1 MRIGPC
7 SLMSSQQKTRK
18 SKHSYL
24 KGVVMK
30 MIKKIS
36 TIALLASS
44 FSGTAMASSSTDAQ
58 FNKLVA
64 KYGVSPRDQQ
74 AYCYTDAKGTFQGV
88 NVDKKMRIASVSKLI
103 TSLWATEKLGA
114 DHTYDTKFYIKG
126 DHMHIA
132 GAFDPFMSNEKMI
145 YIISS
150 LNKLGITHL
159 SKITFDNKIRIYP
172 NAQFHSESWPEFT
185 PEYNKQKLQ
194 LYFNTNNWTPTL
206 QADYK
211 KYSSIAPA
219 GRYVENPT
227 FSVESIEHSEVN
239 PLGNVLGPVVPADL
253 RMLTLKSPKLYKYL
267 KEINVKS
274 NNYAAQTVFEGLGG
288 IATFKA
294 YAKNAFSF
302 DEEQIEMFTGS
313 GLPDYTTGPRR
324 DNLATCRAVG
334 TMVESLKEE
343 LERQNREIEDVIAVP
358 GSDEGTFK
366 NRLNSEDLKNTFV
379 AKTGTLTHVS
389 TLAGALNTKKGY
401 SFFGVFNASENI
413 YGSKALQNDM
423 VRILFDEMGGTKNF
437 NYRVEGFLPYD
448 KDAPLKRLL
457 DEVEETNF
465 SEIDGDMIVE

>member
-7 SLMSSQQKTRK
+7 SLMSSQQKTRN

-64 KYGVSPRDQQ
+64 KYGVTPRDQQ
-74 AYCYTDAKGTFQGV
+74 AYCFTDAKGAFQGV
-88 NVDKKMRIASVSKLI
+88 NVDKKMRIASVSKVI
-103 TSLWATEKLGA
+103 TSLWAVDRLGPG
-114 DHTYDTKFYIKG
+114 HTYDTKFYVKG
-126 DHMHIA
+126 DQMHIM

-159 SKITFDNKIRIYP
+159 SKITFDNNIRIYP

-185 PEYNKQKLQ
+185 PEYNKQRLQ
-194 LYFNTNNWTPTL
+194 LYFNTNSWTTTL

-211 KYSSIAPA
+211 KYSSLAPV
-219 GRYVENPT
+219 GRYVDNPT
-227 FSVESIEHSEVN
+227 FSVDTIEHSEIN
-239 PLGNVLGPVVPADL
+239 PLNLLGPVFPADF
-253 RMLTLKSPKLYKYL
+253 RVLTLKSPQLYKYL

-274 NNYAAQTVFEGLGG
+274 NNYAAQTVFEALGG
-288 IATFKA
+288 ASAFKA
-294 YAKNAFSF
+294 YAKSTFSF
-302 DEEQIEMFTGS
+302 DEDQIEMFTGS

-324 DNLATCRAVG
+324 DNLATCRTVG
-334 TMVESLKEE
+334 TLVESLKEE
-343 LERQNREIEDVIAVP
+343 LERKNSEIEDVIAVP

-437 NYRVEGFLPYD
+437 NYKVEGFLPYD
-448 KDAPLKRLL
+448 KDAPLKSFL
-457 DEVEETNF
+457 DEEEETNF
-465 SEIDGDMIVE
+465 SEIDGEMIIQ